1 MPRSRNTKIEKKN
14 ETKVYSNIRK
24 YKEMEKEPGEGWV
37 NALVFAMMFAMATG
51 LMYSVKNK
59 KDAEKVVPLSEI
71 QSARQKIQNTNTV
84 NFTDTVRQHTR

>member
-1 MPRSRNTKIEKKN
+1 MPKSQNTKIEKKN

-24 YKEMEKEPGEGWV
+24 YKEMEKIPGEGWV
-37 NALVFAMMFAMATG
+37 NALVFAMMLAMATG

-71 QSARQKIQNTNTV
+71 QSARQQLDSVKNVKIAEFFNH
-84 NFTDTVRQHTR
+84 RHR

>member
-1 MPRSRNTKIEKKN
+1 MPKSQNTKIEKKN
-14 ETKVYSNIRK
+14 KTKVYSNIRK
-24 YKEMEKEPGEGWV
+24 YKEMEKIPGEGWV
-37 NALVFAMMFAMATG
+37 NALVFAMMFAMAIG

-71 QSARQKIQNTNTV
+71 EAARQKIQNTNTV